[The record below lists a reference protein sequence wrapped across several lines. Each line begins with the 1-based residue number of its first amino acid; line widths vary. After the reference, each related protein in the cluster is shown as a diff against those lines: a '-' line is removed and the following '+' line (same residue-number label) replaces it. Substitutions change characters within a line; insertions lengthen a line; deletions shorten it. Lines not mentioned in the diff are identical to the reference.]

1 MGVLIPIISEFDAK
15 GINKAIKDFQS
26 LDGAAA
32 KTGHVMQK
40 SFLPAIA
47 VVGGLAAGLGVA
59 AAAAIED
66 AAAQDQLAGVLK
78 RSAMATDAQV
88 KSNEGF
94 ISGLSRATAT
104 ADDELRPALASLV
117 TATGSLEFSQKLLS
131 QAQDI
136 AASTGNDLTTTVD
149 ALSKAYNGNMKG
161 LKALDPSM
169 TEAIKSGTSFDEI
182 MRMLADTTG
191 GAATDAANTAA
202 GKFKGLKISLD
213 EAKESIGAALLPIL
227 EKLIPVLQTAA
238 YWLEANSDK
247 VLKAALVIGT
257 LATAIIAYTAATKIA
272 TAMNVLFGLSL
283 ALNPIGLAVAAF
295 ALLAAGLTYLYF
307 RFEIVRTVMDNV
319 FKVMRTGIGIA
330 VDVVMGHL
338 HRMYEGFRTIMN
350 GISKLWN
357 STLGGFSAF
366 GVKIPEMGTLGG
378 WSSNPSTPASVGSG
392 AAREGG
398 IAVSIPGVGTLPPP
412 SIMPIVGGGGGG
424 GGRAGAPSIPYIG
437 VPDTGGGFQRGI
449 QDRIADRGMTINV
462 NGVITEQG
470 AGQAIVNAL
479 KRYNQTTGPISIAV
493 AS

>member
-1 MGVLIPIISEFDAK
+1 MAIRIPIISDFDAK
-15 GINKAIKDFQS
+15 GIDKAIKEFKS

-88 KSNEGF
+88 ESNEKF
-94 ISGLSRATAT
+94 ISTLSRATAM
-104 ADDELRPALASLV
+104 ADDQLRPALAELV
-117 TATGSLEFSQKLLS
+117 TATGSLELSQKILA

-136 AASTGNDLTTTVD
+136 AISTGNELGVVTE
-149 ALSKAYNGNMKG
+149 ALSKAYNGNMKS
-161 LKALDPSM
+161 LKLLDPSL
-169 TEAIKSGTSFDEI
+169 TDAIKSGTSFDEI

-283 ALNPIGLAVAAF
+283 ALNPIGLVVAAF

-330 VDVVMGHL
+330 IDVVMGHL
-338 HRMYEGFRTIMN
+338 NRMYEGFRTIMN

-392 AAREGG
+392 RAREGG
-398 IAVSIPGVGTLPPP
+398 TGSMIPALPTITIPTLP
-412 SIMPIVGGGGGG
+412 SFGGGGGGGG

-449 QDRIADRGMTINV
+449 QDRLADRGMTINV
-462 NGVITEQG
+462 NGVLTEGQ
-470 AGQAIVNAL
+470 AGVAIVNAL
-479 KRYNQTTGPISIAV
+479 RRYNQTTGPISIAV
-493 AS
+493 A

>member
-1 MGVLIPIISEFDAK
+1 MSIRIPIISEFDAK
-15 GINKAIKDFQS
+15 GIDKAVKEFKS
-26 LDGAAA
+26 LEGASA
-32 KTGHVMQK
+32 KTGFAMQK
-40 SFLPAIA
+40 AFLPAIA
-47 VVGGLAAGLGVA
+47 VVGGLAAGLGLA

-88 KSNEGF
+88 KSNEAF
-94 ISGLSRATAT
+94 ISSLSRATAT
-104 ADDELRPALASLV
+104 ADDQLRPALASLV
-117 TATGSLEFSQKLLS
+117 TATGSLELSQKLLS

-136 AASTGNDLTTTVD
+136 AASTGNDLATVTD

-169 TEAIKSGTSFDEI
+169 TDAIKSGTSFEEI
-182 MRMLADTTG
+182 MSMLAATTG

-238 YWLEANSDK
+238 YWLEANSDI

-257 LATAIIAYTAATKIA
+257 LATAIIAYTVATKVA
-272 TAMNVLFGLSL
+272 TAINTLFGLSL
-283 ALNPIGLAVAAF
+283 ALNPIGLAVAAL

-307 RFEIVRTVMDNV
+307 RFEVVRTVMDSV

-357 STLGGFSAF
+357 ATLGGFSAF
-366 GVKIPEMGTLGG
+366 GITIPEMGTLGT
-378 WSSNPSTPASVGSG
+378 WSTNPSTPLSVGSG
-392 AAREGG
+392 GLREGG
-398 IAVSIPGVGTLPPP
+398 IPVSIPGVGTLPPP
-412 SIMPIVGGGGGG
+412 SILPVIPTPGGGGAGRVTVPKLPGLIGLPSAGGGGGG
-424 GGRAGAPSIPYIG
+424 GIGGDVGGPVTIMVSGVLTEGQAG
-437 VPDTGGGFQRGI
+437 V
-449 QDRIADRGMTINV
+449 
-462 NGVITEQG
+462 
-470 AGQAIVNAL
+470 AIVNAL
-479 KRYNQTTGPISIAV
+479 RRYNQTTGPISIKV
-493 AS
+493 A